1 MSKKAMANPTRLPVS
16 NGEDGII
23 HVVIETEKGSRNKF
37 SYDED
42 LNIFRLKKVLPEG
55 MSFPHDFG
63 FVPSTLA
70 EDGDPL
76 DVLVLMDEPG
86 CTGCLVECRIVGA
99 ICGEQSDDGK
109 KVRND
114 RLVGVAEPSHTHSNL
129 KEIDDLNPSLLQE
142 IDNFFVNYHR
152 QYGKRFKVLGHCGSK
167 EAMKMVKRAVKRKR
181 AA

>member
-1 MSKKAMANPTRLPVS
+1 MSKKAMANPTRLPPL
-16 NGEDGII
+16 NGEDGVI
-23 HVVIETEKGSRNKF
+23 HVVIETAKGSRNKF
-37 SYDED
+37 SYDEK

-86 CTGCLVECRIVGA
+86 CTGSLVECRIIGA
-99 ICGEQSDDGK
+99 ICGEQSEGK
-109 KVRND
+109 KNIRND
-114 RLVGVAEPSHTHSNL
+114 RLVGVAVPSHTHSNL
-129 KEIDDLNPSLLQE
+129 KEIDDLNPSLLRE
-142 IDNFFVNYHR
+142 LDNFFVNYHQ
-152 QYGKRFKVLGHCGSK
+152 QYGAKFKVLGHCGSR
-167 EAMKMVKRAVKRKR
+167 EAMKMLKKAMKRKN

>member
-1 MSKKAMANPTRLPVS
+1 MANPTRLPS
-16 NGEDGII
+16 RNGKDGIV

-76 DVLVLMDEPG
+76 DALVLMDESG
-86 CTGCLVECRIVGA
+86 RTGCLVECRIIGA
-99 ICGEQSDDGK
+99 ICGEQSENGEK
-109 KVRND
+109 IRND
-114 RLVGVAEPSHTHSNL
+114 RLVGVAVPSHTHSNL
-129 KEIDDLNPSLLQE
+129 TEIDDLNPSLLRE
-142 IDNFFVNYHR
+142 IDRFFVNYHQ
-152 QYGKRFKVLGHCGSK
+152 QYGKKFKVIGHCGSK
-167 EAMKMVKRAVKRKR
+167 EALKLVNKAVKRKK